1 MPRITVIIPIYNV
14 EKYIE
19 RCANSLF
26 EQTLSDLEYI
36 FVDDC
41 SSDNSLELLSD
52 IISCYPNRKNQ
63 IKIIKHLENKG
74 AAVARSNGLKIA
86 TGDYIAYCDSDD
98 WVANNTYEL
107 LLEKAEQTN
116 ADIVYCNFNMVY
128 YDKILEYDNL
138 QLINDKKDFLR
149 TYMTTG
155 WTSLCNLISR
165 RNLYVDNNLD
175 FSDKFSYCE
184 DFYLSVK
191 LMFFSEKIEKVN
203 KYLYYY
209 NRENESSLL
218 HNNKTKAREDELI
231 CYNEMIDFF
240 KSQGCL
246 DDYIKELSWK
256 ILRCKQDWVL
266 CVDKHKRFM
275 ETNQETHKYILSC
288 PFINVKIKILMW
300 MLVHKMSVLV
310 KGLLYMRKSA

>member
-1 MPRITVIIPIYNV
+1 MACLSIIIPIYNSA
-14 EKYIE
+14 KYLK
-19 RCANSLF
+19 RCVTSLF
-26 EQTLSDLEYI
+26 EQSFPDIEYI
-36 FVDDC
+36 FIDDC
-41 SSDNSLELLSD
+41 STDNSVNILKETLND
-52 IISCYPNRKNQ
+52 YPNRRHRV
-63 IKIIKHLENKG
+63 KIIELPENKG
-74 AAVARSNGLKIA
+74 AALARSVGLKSA
-86 TGDYIAYCDSDD
+86 SGEYIAYCDSDD
-98 WVANNTYEL
+98 WVSVNMYEQLINTA
-107 LLEKAEQTN
+107 EKGN
-116 ADIVYCNFNMVY
+116 AAVVYCDFNMVY
-128 YDKILEYDNL
+128 ADRVLEYDNL
-138 QLINDKKDFLR
+138 PLINNKKDFLR

-155 WTSLCNLISR
+155 WTSICNLIAKKS
-165 RNLYVDNNLD
+165 LYTNYQLD
-175 FSDKFSYCE
+175 FPLDFSYCE

-191 LMFFSEKIEKVN
+191 LMYFANKIEKV
-203 KYLYYY
+203 KRYLYYY

>member
-1 MPRITVIIPIYNV
+1 MACLSIIIPIYNSA
-14 EKYIE
+14 KYLK
-19 RCANSLF
+19 RCVTSLF
-26 EQTLSDLEYI
+26 EQSFPDIEYI
-36 FVDDC
+36 FIDDC
-41 SSDNSLELLSD
+41 STDNSVNILKETLND
-52 IISCYPNRKNQ
+52 YPNRRHRV
-63 IKIIKHLENKG
+63 KIIELPENKG
-74 AAVARSNGLKIA
+74 AAIARSVGLKSA
-86 TGDYIAYCDSDD
+86 SGEYIAYCDSDD
-98 WVANNTYEL
+98 WVSVNMYEQLINTA
-107 LLEKAEQTN
+107 EKGN
-116 ADIVYCNFNMVY
+116 AAVVYCDFNMVY
-128 YDKILEYDNL
+128 ADRVLEYDNL
-138 QLINDKKDFLR
+138 PLINNKKDFLR

-155 WTSLCNLISR
+155 WTSLCNLIAKKG
-165 RNLYVDNNLD
+165 LYTTYQLD
-175 FSDKFSYCE
+175 FPRNFNYCE

-191 LMFFSEKIEKVN
+191 LMYFANKIEKVN
-203 KYLYYY
+203 QYLYYY

-256 ILRCKQDWVL
+256 ILRCKQDWML

-310 KGLLYMRKSA
+310 KGLLYIRKSA